1 MRKLI
6 GLALIFAVGLAA
18 QTQTPVPI
26 AAPPDVLTSQT
37 SAAIA
42 LTSYKAWVESSLA
55 SHDTSIQTL
64 WSAKLAN
71 DTEVLSLQSQINKD
85 ATDISAMKMQIATLQ
100 AQILPVVSS
109 VIRVE
114 AEDAV
119 LSSGPIVSEVT
130 SDLGGGKD
138 LAQIADTQWYEY
150 HRDIP
155 MAGTYAMIIRAATP
169 NGTRSIHVE
178 FPVGTNASG
187 ALPVPNTGG
196 YQAWTSIPVGN
207 KLIIPQG
214 VLVFRVV
221 CDTGRLNLN
230 YYEFTRQN

>member
-1 MRKLI
+1 M
-6 GLALIFAVGLAA
+6 
-18 QTQTPVPI
+18 TQPELKC
-26 AAPPDVLTSQT
+26 LTDYRDWIQST
-37 SAAIA
+37 SA
-42 LTSYKAWVESSLA
+42 
-55 SHDTSIQTL
+55 SHGNSIQSL
-64 WSAKLAN
+64 WNGKVADEAIIQAQGAQLN
-71 DTEVLSLQSQINKD
+71 LQGTQIS
-85 ATDISAMKMQIATLQ
+85 TMQQQIATLQ

-119 LSSGPIVSEVT
+119 ISSGPIVSEVT

-155 MAGTYAMIIRAATP
+155 IAGTYAMIIRAATP

-187 ALPVPNTGG
+187 PLAVPNTGG

-207 KLIIPQG
+207 KLVIPQG